1 MNLLIDLVL
10 LCIFSYILI
19 KIIIDFFTKKIY
31 IKSIIDNDIQKDGEI
46 YINLYDY
53 KKNDFLIKAIVKEKE
68 IISEELMLNKNLIIS
83 LNSKEKLIYK
93 YFKF

>member
-10 LCIFSYILI
+10 ICIFSYILI

-31 IKSIIDNDIQKDGEI
+31 IKSIIDNDIKKEGEI

-53 KKNDFLIKAIVKEKE
+53 
-68 IISEELMLNKNLIIS
+68 
-83 LNSKEKLIYK
+83 
-93 YFKF
+93 

>member
-10 LCIFSYILI
+10 ICIFSYILI

-31 IKSIIDNDIQKDGEI
+31 IKSIIDNDIKKEGEI

-53 KKNDFLIKAIVKEKE
+53 KKNDFMIKAIVKEKE

>member
-53 KKNDFLIKAIVKEKE
+53 KKNDFMIKAIVKDKA
-68 IISEELMLNKNLIIS
+68 IISQELMLNKNLIIS

>member
-10 LCIFSYILI
+10 ICIFSYIFI
-19 KIIIDFFTKKIY
+19 KLIIDIFTKRIY
-31 IKSIIDNDIQKDGEI
+31 IKSIIDNDIQREGEI

-53 KKNDFLIKAIVKEKE
+53 KKGDLMIKSVVKEKA

>member
-53 KKNDFLIKAIVKEKE
+53 KKNDFMIKAIVKDKA

>member
-10 LCIFSYILI
+10 ICIFSYILI

-31 IKSIIDNDIQKDGEI
+31 IKSIIDNDIQREGEI

-53 KKNDFLIKAIVKEKE
+53 KKNDFMIKAIVKEKE